1 MKFLALSLL
10 IICTSSTW
18 CAPQGMNQLLFTTQ
32 DFGPFHTDSPRG
44 AQGPVIDIVKRAC
57 EEQAIICNIQLFPWR
72 RTLQLAQDG
81 AVNGLF
87 VVGRN
92 PERENWLYFSGPI
105 VTTEY
110 GFFVPLSDQKN
121 YEALEDFSNYRV
133 GVYGPSNTSRS
144 LSEIAQHLGNLTV
157 EMAADDLDGFRKLNA
172 NRIQAVYSNKSV
184 GLYTS
189 SQLALTNIRY
199 AYSDRKLL
207 YYIGFVKASTP
218 KSLVEKFDK
227 ALADMYLRG
236 ELQDILLRQG
246 LTPAQPD
253 SVTGHYYGQSGR

>member
-1 MKFLALSLL
+1 MKFLALTISIFL
-10 IICTSSTW
+10 ISSAT
-18 CAPQGMNQLLFTTQ
+18 QGMDQLTFTTQ
-32 DFGPFHTDSPRG
+32 DFGPFHMDSPAGVR
-44 AQGPVIDIVKRAC
+44 GPVVDIVNKAC
-57 EEQAIICNIQLFPWR
+57 DEQAINCRIQLFPWR

-92 PERENWLYFSGPI
+92 PERESWLYFSGPI
-105 VTTEY
+105 VATEY

-121 YEALEDFSNYRV
+121 YQRLEDFANFRV
-133 GVYGPSNTSRS
+133 GVYGPSNTSRA
-144 LSEIAQHLGNLTV
+144 LSQIAQSLGSLTL

-184 GLYTS
+184 GIYTS
-189 SQLALTNIRY
+189 SQLALTNVRY

-207 YYIGFVKASTP
+207 YYIGFVKSSTP
-218 KSLVEKFDK
+218 KQLVNRFNE
-227 ALADMYLRG
+227 ALASMYLRG

-246 LTPAQPD
+246 LTPAKPS
-253 SVTGHYYGQSGR
+253 SVTEILYGQTGK